1 MDAVNLADGDMAVTN
16 PKVVIKDFG
25 GSIMMD
31 VPEMDTIPWCETPDF
46 PGLASKP
53 LMYDPT
59 TGMSVVITRVA
70 KGARLPVHVHW
81 SNVAV
86 FVLKGRFNYHP
97 TGSIGAGG
105 FGWEAYGVVH
115 EPDFMEAEEE
125 TIFFAL
131 STNHGLFQFYNDD
144 GSPGKLSHARDRLK
158 WARDNYGEKAVA
170 HLKLPEW
177 FWVD

>member
-1 MDAVNLADGDMAVTN
+1 MDAANVADGDMAVTN
-16 PKVVIKDFG
+16 PKVRIQDFG

-31 VPEMDTIPWCETPDF
+31 VPQMDAIPWIESPDL
-46 PGLASKP
+46 PGLSAKT
-53 LMYDPT
+53 LKYDPT
-59 TGMSVVITRVA
+59 TGISVTVTKVPA
-70 KGARLPVHVHW
+70 GCRLPVHVHF

-115 EPDFMEAEEE
+115 EPDFVAEEE
-125 TIFFAL
+125 TVFFAL

-144 GSPGKLSHARDRLK
+144 GTPGKLSHARDRLR
-158 WARDNYGEKAVA
+158 WARDNYGEGAVA
-170 HLKLPEW
+170 HLNLPAW
-177 FWVD
+177 FWNDL